1 MDVIQDLSTPSMSLL
16 LLDALKTRNALDFS
30 MMPTV
35 LFDPIRKS
43 GSAETVMM
51 DTSTTLILFS
61 ADPCLSKTA
70 QTFSLAPLRTI
81 GTTGGKCRTTK
92 NLS

>member
-16 LLDALKTRNALDFS
+16 LLDALKTRNALDVS
-30 MMPTV
+30 MMPTI
-35 LFDPIRKS
+35 LFDPIRKT
-43 GSAETVMM
+43 GSAETVM
-51 DTSTTLILFS
+51 TSTTLILFS
-61 ADPCLSKTA
+61 ADPRLSKTA